1 MALWW
6 ATHETFL
13 FNKRDSGSDTCMR
26 AVLISYEVGREA
38 KSIKMGRK
46 VQAEARGMSTPAQR
60 NLAVRIL
67 SFGLRSRV
75 RVRENELLSLK
86 IFKKGLKW
94 PPNNDASIP
103 AAAEVN
109 SLQSS
114 LDQIWPAEFTD

>member
-1 MALWW
+1 MRLSCSTREILAL
-6 ATHETFL
+6 
-13 FNKRDSGSDTCMR
+13 DTCMR
-26 AVLISYEVGREA
+26 AVLISYEVGRG

-60 NLAVRIL
+60 NLVVRIL

-75 RVRENELLSLK
+75 RGEGNELLSIK
-86 IFKKGLKW
+86 IFKKGPKW